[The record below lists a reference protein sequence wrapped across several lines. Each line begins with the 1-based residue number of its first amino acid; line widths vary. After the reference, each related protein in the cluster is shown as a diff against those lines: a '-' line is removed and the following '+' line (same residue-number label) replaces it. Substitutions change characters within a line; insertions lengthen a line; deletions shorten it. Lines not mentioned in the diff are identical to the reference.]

1 MEGASDHTGGKDFG
15 CGVSPHV
22 MKTGLETG
30 SMLSFLGSPQ
40 APTENLEYAVNIK
53 IKIQEDKSGITW
65 KKCKFLRISLP
76 CF

>member
-1 MEGASDHTGGKDFG
+1 MGGASENTGGKDFR
-15 CGVSPHV
+15 CEVSPHV
-22 MKTGLETG
+22 VKTGIETG
-30 SMLSFLGSPQ
+30 SILSFLGSPQ
-40 APTENLEYAVNIK
+40 APKENLEYAVGIK